1 MKTMRIEIKQGHR
14 AEVCVRRKGS
24 SYVTSLVGPC
34 TVAVVVEKE
43 ISKKNSGSGEKL

>member
-1 MKTMRIEIKQGHR
+1 MKTKRIKIKQGHR

-43 ISKKNSGSGEKL
+43 IGKKKSGKR

>member
-1 MKTMRIEIKQGHR
+1 MKAKRIKIKQGHR

-43 ISKKNSGSGEKL
+43 IGKKKSGKRV